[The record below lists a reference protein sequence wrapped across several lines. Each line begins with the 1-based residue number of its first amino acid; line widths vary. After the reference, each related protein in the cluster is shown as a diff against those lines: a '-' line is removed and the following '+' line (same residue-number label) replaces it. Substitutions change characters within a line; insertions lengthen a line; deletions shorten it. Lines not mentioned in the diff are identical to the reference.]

1 MENLR
6 WYFGDFAAWMKG
18 GEGKYQSLLEEGTA
32 ESDSRDIFGYLFV
45 GHLLL
50 VSAPPHAERLRTVV
64 NAGLRRENK
73 TI

>member
-6 WYFGDFAAWMKG
+6 WYFRDFAAWMKG

-50 VSAPPHAERLRTVV
+50 VSAYIFPTYHLACTSCLV
-64 NAGLRRENK
+64 GIL
-73 TI
+73 I